1 MRTTNG
7 QQPSTLA
14 DVAAVPTAGAVAHR
28 DLRLTNR
35 SASGAIA
42 QLADND
48 GGMSRILVTEEIADG
63 GLDRLRAA
71 GHEVDVQLD
80 LSQLNTHIVG
90 AHALIIRSATQVTA
104 ELLEIATDLLVV
116 GRAGIGLDNVDVEA
130 ATRRGVMVVNAPQS
144 NIISAAE
151 HTMALLLAQ
160 ARNVPQA
167 HAALKAGR
175 WERSRWEG
183 VELADKTLGI
193 VGLGR
198 IGKLV
203 ADRAKAFGMRLVAY
217 DPFVS
222 ADRARQM
229 GVELL
234 TLDQLIAEADFVT
247 IHLPKN
253 KETTGLVGR
262 DLLLKAKPSLRV
274 INVARGGIVDEEAL
288 AEAIRDGVIAGA
300 ALDVFSTEPITES
313 PLFALDEVVVTPHLG
328 ASTREAQ
335 DKAGDTIADM
345 VQLALAGDFVP
356 FAVNVNAAEANET
369 LRPFL
374 PLAER
379 LGRLF
384 ASLAGKPPAVLEIV
398 ADGEIAGYDTRIL
411 ALAAMKGFFGAV
423 TDEPVTYV
431 NAPQLAKDHG
441 VEIRETNSTTSAD
454 YVNLITIRGGA
465 HSISGTLAGRRS
477 EQRIVF
483 INDHSF
489 DVPPTDYMLMV
500 KNDDRP
506 GVIGLVGTLLG
517 DAGVNIAD
525 MDVGR
530 AVLPGTAVMLIAPTA
545 VVSTDVVNTLR
556 SAAGIIAVDVLRG

>member
-1 MRTTNG
+1 M
-7 QQPSTLA
+7 A
-14 DVAAVPTAGAVAHR
+14 
-28 DLRLTNR
+28 
-35 SASGAIA
+35 
-42 QLADND
+42 
-48 GGMSRILVTEEIADG
+48 RILVTEEIAEG
-63 GLDRLRAA
+63 GLDRLRSA

-80 LSQLNTHIVG
+80 LSQLLSHVVG

-104 ELLEIATDLLVV
+104 EVLEVATDLMVV
-116 GRAGIGLDNVDVEA
+116 GRAGIGLDNVDVDA

-151 HTMALLLAQ
+151 HTMALLLSQ

-167 HAALKAGR
+167 HSALTQGR

-183 VELADKTLGI
+183 VELADKVLGI

-234 TLDQLIAEADFVT
+234 GLDQLITESDFVT
-247 IHLPKN
+247 IHLPKT
-253 KETTGLVGR
+253 KETTGLINR
-262 DLLLKAKPSLRV
+262 DLLMKAKPNLRV
-274 INVARGGIVDEEAL
+274 INVARGGIVVEQDL
-288 AEAIRDGVIAGA
+288 ADVIREGIIAGA
-300 ALDVFSTEPITES
+300 ALDVFATEPTTSS
-313 PLFALDEVVVTPHLG
+313 PLFELDSVVVTPHLG

-345 VQLALAGDFVP
+345 VQLALAGEFVP

-369 LRPFL
+369 LRPYL

-384 ASLAGKPPAVLEIV
+384 ASLSGTSPSSLEICC
-398 ADGEIAGYDTRIL
+398 DGDIAGYDTRIVS
-411 ALAAMKGFFGAV
+411 LAALKGFFGLFS
-423 TDEPVTYV
+423 DEAVTYV

-441 VEIRETNSTTSAD
+441 LEVRETNCATAAD
-454 YVNLITIRGGA
+454 FVNLVTIRGGG
-465 HSISGTLAGRRS
+465 HSISGAIVGRRG
-477 EQRIVF
+477 EQRIVM
-483 INDHSF
+483 IDDHNF
-489 DVPPTDYMLMV
+489 DVPPAADMLMV

-517 DAGVNIAD
+517 DAGINIAD

-530 AVLPGTAVMLIAPTA
+530 AAEPGTAVMLIAPTA
-545 VVSTDVVNTLR
+545 PVSNDILESLR
-556 SAAGIIAVDVLRG
+556 QAPGIISVDALVG

>member
-1 MRTTNG
+1 M
-7 QQPSTLA
+7 A
-14 DVAAVPTAGAVAHR
+14 
-28 DLRLTNR
+28 
-35 SASGAIA
+35 
-42 QLADND
+42 
-48 GGMSRILVTEEIADG
+48 RILVTEEIAEG

-71 GHEVDVQLD
+71 GHEVVVQLD
-80 LSQLNTHIVG
+80 LSQLLAAVVG

-104 ELLEIATDLLVV
+104 EVLDAGSDLLVV
-116 GRAGIGLDNVDVEA
+116 GRAGIGLDNVDVPA
-130 ATRRGVMVVNAPQS
+130 ATTRGVMVVNAPQS

-167 HAALKAGR
+167 HAALIAGR

-183 VELADKTLGI
+183 VELADKTLAVI
-193 VGLGR
+193 GLGR

-229 GVELL
+229 GVELMS
-234 TLDQLIAEADFVT
+234 LDQAVAEADFLT
-247 IHLPKN
+247 IHLPKT
-253 KETTGLVGR
+253 KETTGLINR

-274 INVARGGIVDEEAL
+274 INVARGGIVDEQAL
-288 AEAIRDGVIAGA
+288 ADCVRDGIIAGA
-300 ALDVFSTEPITES
+300 AIDVFVAEPTTAS
-313 PLFALDEVVVTPHLG
+313 PLFEQPSIVVTPHLG

-345 VQLALAGDFVP
+345 VLLALAGEFVP
-356 FAVNVNAAEANET
+356 FAVNVDAAEANET

-374 PLAER
+374 PLAEG

-384 ASLAGKPPAVLEIV
+384 ASLV
-398 ADGEIAGYDTRIL
+398 AAEPGALPTEFEVCTEGDIAGYDTRIL
-411 ALAAMKGFFGAV
+411 SLAVLKGFFGSV

-431 NAPQLAKDHG
+431 NAPQLAKDRG
-441 VEIRETNSTTSAD
+441 VELRETHCATSAD
-454 YVNLITIRGGA
+454 FVNLVTLRSGG
-465 HSISGTLAGRRS
+465 HSISGTLVGRRS
-477 EQRIVF
+477 EQRIVM
-483 INDHSF
+483 IDDHHF
-489 DVPPTDYMLMV
+489 DVPPATHMMVV

-506 GVIGLVGTLLG
+506 GVIGTVGTLLG

-530 AVLPGTAVMLIAPTA
+530 AAMPGTAVMLIAPTME
-545 VVSTDVVNTLR
+545 VPDDVVARLR
-556 SAAGIIAVDVLRG
+556 NAPGIISVTHLAG